1 METKEHYID
10 THVFQYW
17 KIQMPFYREMKAS
30 DCKDDIDKWIFNL
43 SNMSEMETSLS
54 FTKEI
59 PLFMRLEELA
69 SYSALSPTQQMQY
82 DDSFHN
88 YVSYHGQMQYKY
100 DKGRAEGRVE
110 GRMEGRA
117 EGLAEGKIAAARL
130 MKADGEPAEKIA
142 RYTGL
147 TIEEIQKL

>member
-1 METKEHYID
+1 
-10 THVFQYW
+10 
-17 KIQMPFYREMKAS
+17 
-30 DCKDDIDKWIFNL
+30 
-43 SNMSEMETSLS
+43 MSEMETSLS

-69 SYSALSPTQQMQY
+69 SYSALSPKQQMQY

-100 DKGRAEGRVE
+100 DKGRAEGRAE
-110 GRMEGRA
+110 GRVEGRA
-117 EGLAEGKIAAARL
+117 EGRKEGRAEGIAEGKIATARL

>member
-1 METKEHYID
+1 
-10 THVFQYW
+10 
-17 KIQMPFYREMKAS
+17 
-30 DCKDDIDKWIFNL
+30 
-43 SNMSEMETSLS
+43 
-54 FTKEI
+54 KEI

-69 SYSALSPTQQMQY
+69 SYSALSPAQQMQY

-100 DKGRAEGRVE
+100 DKGRAEGI
-110 GRMEGRA
+110 
-117 EGLAEGKIAAARL
+117 AEGKIATARL

>member
-1 METKEHYID
+1 MET
-10 THVFQYW
+10 
-17 KIQMPFYREMKAS
+17 
-30 DCKDDIDKWIFNL
+30 N
-43 SNMSEMETSLS
+43 LS

-69 SYSALSPTQQMQY
+69 SYSALSPKQQMQY

-100 DKGRAEGRVE
+100 DKGKA
-110 GRMEGRA
+110 EGRA
-117 EGLAEGKIAAARL
+117 EGIAEGKIATARL